1 MDLVEAID
9 AALAER
15 YALGANSAGR
25 EPRTPI
31 TEQRGLLARMN
42 RIMDKFGG
50 RGEPS
55 ARRRAAQASGIPY
68 STWNHALRGRNVSQ
82 KTLGKLGGA
91 FAKLVTSPARA
102 LRVKKRGLP
111 GNWLITAVVVADPGP
126 DPTKHGPGKGGGSRY
141 VNGHGSGLTRDQ
153 AAALAGPQSDGRIDP
168 AFRTFKAEGLDSGR
182 IVDAWLTQGPEA
194 AAEAL
199 VQEIEDT
206 YGGEFGFEG
215 DHTEVDF
222 DD

>member
-1 MDLVEAID
+1 MDLVTAVD
-9 AALAER
+9 SALSSR
-15 YALGANSAGR
+15 YALGAKSAGR

-82 KTLGKLGGA
+82 KTLGKLGAA

-111 GNWLITAVVVADPGP
+111 NEWLIKAVVVADPG
-126 DPTKHGPGKGGGSRY
+126 DPRKHGSGKGGGSRY
-141 VNGHGSGLTRDQ
+141 VNGHGSGVTRAQ
-153 AAALAGPQSDGRIDP
+153 AAALSGTDDP
-168 AFRTFKAEGLDSGR
+168 AYRTFRAEGLDSGR

-194 AAEAL
+194 AADVL
-199 VQEIEDT
+199 QREIEDV
-206 YGGEFGFEG
+206 YGTEFGFEG
-215 DHTEVDF
+215 DDVRVSF